1 MKEIVSICAVTDF
14 SQADFNQPNWQTAFY
29 GKNYDRLREIKAK
42 YDPDDVFYAT
52 TAVGS
57 DEWQVSNDGRLC
69 KK

>member
-1 MKEIVSICAVTDF
+1 MTDF